1 MRFIIENVTPQYI
14 EFTVKTMRESHSL
27 FGICIEN
34 IRPSVE
40 WVQVG
45 GCGDTRLDELRPVVS
60 FEFPHFDQWD
70 DVIMPVLTSYFENTG
85 LIFSTPDRPGFRF
98 QIA

>member
-1 MRFIIENVTPQYI
+1 MRFIIENVKPEHIT
-14 EFTVKTMRESHSL
+14 FTVKTMRESRSL
-27 FGICIEN
+27 AGICIEN

-40 WVQVG
+40 WVQIG
-45 GCGDTRLDELRPVVS
+45 GQGDVRLDELRPVVS